1 MLTAATGDRIEPTAD
16 PLLTDLYQ
24 LTMLQAYWRSAM
36 SDLAV
41 FEFFVRKLPKQRLFL
56 VAAGLEQVLQYL
68 EELQF
73 GAREMAWLRSTRR
86 FDPQFLDWLAGL
98 RFTGDVHAM
107 PEGSIF
113 FPDEP
118 ILRVTAPLPV
128 AQFVESR
135 IVNILHFQTLV
146 ASKAARMV
154 LQQPKAMLV
163 DFGLRRAHG
172 ADAGLL
178 AARASYIAG
187 FTGTATLAA
196 ERAFGVPAFGTMAH
210 SFIQAHDSEKAAFRS
225 FATAW
230 PQGTTLLIDTYDTI
244 EGARRAAGTARDL
257 AALGIP
263 IGGVRLDSG
272 DLIALSHQVRQILD
286 AEGFPAMKIFASS
299 SVDEY
304 LMAQAAAAKA
314 PIDGYGV
321 GTHLTTSSDAPYLDC
336 AYKLQEYAGK
346 PRRKHSA
353 GKVTW
358 PGRKQ
363 VYRRLTTAGRVE
375 ADTVTIE
382 GDRQTGEA
390 LLVPVM
396 RNGHR
401 VAEPEPMQQL
411 RNRAA
416 VSLASLPD
424 ELRKLERDIGEISF
438 RPTIAAALLLL
449 ADEAD
454 RAIRTAAEDAPVAEA

>member
-56 VAAGLEQVLQYL
+56 IAAGLEQALQYL

-73 GAREMAWLRSTRR
+73 DAHDMAWLRSTRR

-107 PEGSIF
+107 PEGSVF

-118 ILRVTAPLPV
+118 ILRVTAPLPM

-196 ERAFGVPAFGTMAH
+196 ERAFGIPAFGTMAH
-210 SFIQAHDSEKAAFRS
+210 SFIQAHDSEIAAFRS
-225 FATAW
+225 FATVW

-244 EGARRAAGTARDL
+244 EGARRAAGVAKDL
-257 AALGIP
+257 AGLGIT

-272 DLIALSHQVRQILD
+272 DLIALSQQVRKVLD

-304 LMAQAAAAKA
+304 LMAQAAAARA

-321 GTHLTTSSDAPYLDC
+321 GTHLTTSSDMPYLDC
-336 AYKLQEYAGK
+336 AYKLQEYAGR

-353 GKVTW
+353 GKATW

-363 VYRRLTTAGRVE
+363 VYRHYDERGRFARDVV
-375 ADTVTIE
+375 TVE
-382 GDRQTGEA
+382 GDAQPGEP
-390 LLVPVM
+390 LLKPVM
-396 RNGHR
+396 QGGRRLPQPGLAAARAHALSQLERLPERLR
-401 VAEPEPMQQL
+401 VLPDAAEPY
-411 RNRAA
+411 A
-416 VSLASLPD
+416 VEIAPALH
-424 ELRKLERDIGEISF
+424 EL
-438 RPTIAAALLLL
+438 
-449 ADEAD
+449 
-454 RAIRTAAEDAPVAEA
+454 AAEVDRHV